1 MAGFFFCQE
10 IERSRIRAETAFYIG
25 DEKSIKFLC
34 KRNKNKWS
42 IAGLSVI
49 IKENV
54 PEVDTMREENKKRR
68 KQMISAVLAVTMGM
82 SVLTGCGGST
92 SKGGEQGT
100 VDVVKELKGEY
111 QASPFVQADINSD
124 TVEWICAAYAVYTQY
139 NQKMLGVVGG
149 IAEEHKE
156 SYQDRIKL
164 TLSEGWGIEG
174 REDVAEVI
182 NKLLT
187 KGHRETYLDVVKKLE
202 KKDLLKLS
210 TEEAMT
216 HFSEDDKEF
225 ARYQDAHEMYTE
237 YGEHGMDG
245 WDYSRALQVLGDCYL
260 ADYINLEECLDLSLP
275 IAKTLQS
282 TFTSWEELADSYI
295 YGYAFW
301 QNETADDVETKLRIQ
316 SYVELVKMENSPY
329 SVAYDT
335 KLENTWKDGEK
346 RKEERKAYEMSDG
359 YVPIRCTDTESV
371 QVRLPEEYEFQKED
385 YEEYENTKFTKSCG
399 DGDSIYISYQAEF
412 LDDRNNAE
420 LQKKYLIEGNAKEK
434 ENAEKQGATYEAG
447 EIKSLSVKEDLTVF
461 YLAEKEVTEGGT
473 QQISYQAVAE
483 VGGKYLVKCYI
494 SDVASPGYELMLGMN
509 EEALVKELFSDF
521 RW

>member
-1 MAGFFFCQE
+1 
-10 IERSRIRAETAFYIG
+10 
-25 DEKSIKFLC
+25 
-34 KRNKNKWS
+34 
-42 IAGLSVI
+42 
-49 IKENV
+49 
-54 PEVDTMREENKKRR
+54 
-68 KQMISAVLAVTMGM
+68 
-82 SVLTGCGGST
+82 
-92 SKGGEQGT
+92 
-100 VDVVKELKGEY
+100 
-111 QASPFVQADINSD
+111 
-124 TVEWICAAYAVYTQY
+124 
-139 NQKMLGVVGG
+139 ML
-149 IAEEHKE
+149 E
-156 SYQDRIKL
+156 
-164 TLSEGWGIEG
+164 
-174 REDVAEVI
+174 
-182 NKLLT
+182 
-187 KGHRETYLDVVKKLE
+187 
-202 KKDLLKLS
+202 LS

-216 HFSEDDKEF
+216 NFSEDDEEF
-225 ARYQDAHEMYTE
+225 ARYQDAHEMYTQ

-275 IAKTLQS
+275 IAKKLQS
-282 TFTSWEELADSYI
+282 AFTSWEELADSYI

-301 QNETADDVETKLRIQ
+301 QNETADDVETKFRIQ
-316 SYVELVKMENSPY
+316 AYAELVEMENSPY

-346 RKEERKAYEMSDG
+346 RKEERKACEMSDG

-371 QVRLPEEYEFQKED
+371 QVRLPEEYVFDKED
-385 YEEYENTKFTKSCG
+385 YEEYENTKFSKPCG

-412 LDDRNNAE
+412 LDDRHNAE
-420 LQKKYLIEGNAKEK
+420 LQKKYWTEGNAQEK
-434 ENAEKQGATYEAG
+434 ENAEKKGGTYEAG

-509 EEALVKELFSDF
+509 EEALIKELFSDF

>member
-1 MAGFFFCQE
+1 
-10 IERSRIRAETAFYIG
+10 
-25 DEKSIKFLC
+25 
-34 KRNKNKWS
+34 
-42 IAGLSVI
+42 
-49 IKENV
+49 
-54 PEVDTMREENKKRR
+54 MREEKKKKRKR
-68 KQMISAVLAVTMGM
+68 ILSVVLAVTMGM
-82 SVLTGCGGST
+82 SMLTGCGASEN
-92 SKGGEQGT
+92 SQSAET
-100 VDVVKELKGEY
+100 VELKGEY
-111 QASPFVQADINSD
+111 QASPFVQAEINSD

-139 NQKMLGVVGG
+139 NHKTLGVIGG
-149 IAEEHKE
+149 LSDQEKE
-156 SYQDRIKL
+156 SSQDRIKL
-164 TLSEGWGIEG
+164 TLSEGWGING
-174 REDVAEVI
+174 RDDVTEVI
-182 NKLLT
+182 NKLLI
-187 KGHRETYLDVVKKLE
+187 KGHRETYLKTVKKLE
-202 KKDLLKLS
+202 KKGLLELS

-216 HFSEDDKEF
+216 NFSEDDEEF
-225 ARYQDAHEMYTE
+225 ARYQDAHEMYTQ

-260 ADYINLEECLDLSLP
+260 ADYINLE
-275 IAKTLQS
+275 
-282 TFTSWEELADSYI
+282 
-295 YGYAFW
+295 
-301 QNETADDVETKLRIQ
+301 
-316 SYVELVKMENSPY
+316 ENSPY

-371 QVRLPEEYEFQKED
+371 QVRLPEEYVFDKED
-385 YEEYENTKFTKSCG
+385 YEEYENTKFTKPCG

-420 LQKKYLIEGNAKEK
+420 LQKKYWTEGNAQEK
-434 ENAEKQGATYEAG
+434 ENAEKKGGTYEAG

-509 EEALVKELFSDF
+509 EEALIKELFSDF